1 MTLYQLTHGRVTW
14 TNIINPNVADIAA
27 LREQYP
33 YIHPLHLEDVQSRI
47 ERPKIDTDDDYLFVV
62 MHFPKWDPVARIT
75 RAAEVDFFVGRGYV
89 VTLHDGQLKPLNK
102 LFEVAEEDEQVRQR
116 LLGKGANHTFYVII
130 DTLVDYI
137 FPILRRVDANIQAIE
152 EQIFTERSQRI
163 IQEISIVRRDVLA
176 LRRIVRQQLPVIEEI
191 ETGEHAIIHEDL
203 EEYFGDIADHLR
215 KARDILD
222 ENHEVIAGLAETAD
236 TLLNHRIN
244 DVMRILTVISF
255 IMLPLTLISSIYGMN
270 IDLPLDD
277 HPMAFF
283 IISFLMLIIAVS
295 MLLYFRKRG
304 WL

>member
-14 TNIINPNVADIAA
+14 TNIINPNAKDIAA

-102 LFEVAEEDEQVRQR
+102 LFEVAEEDEQMRQR

-222 ENHEVIAGLAETAD
+222 ENYEVIAGLAETAD

-270 IDLPLDD
+270 IELPLDD

-283 IISFLMLIIAVS
+283 IISLFMLIIAVA
-295 MLLYFRKRG
+295 MLLYFRRRG

>member
-14 TNIINPNVADIAA
+14 TNIINPNAEDIAA

-102 LFEVAEEDEQVRQR
+102 LFEVAEEDEQMRQR

-222 ENHEVIAGLAETAD
+222 ENYEVIAGLAETAD

-270 IDLPLDD
+270 IELPLDD

-283 IISFLMLIIAVS
+283 IISLFMLIIAVA
-295 MLLYFRKRG
+295 MLLYFRRRG